1 MKAKHAIQIQAL
13 KYLPY
18 LLLAWMLCGNF
29 AAVQA
34 QSQVPIGGWQVHVPY
49 QRGKAVALAGDLVYV
64 AAEQGLFYYDKEF
77 NTTEALTKVDGL
89 SEQQISDI
97 AYDETTRTLVIAYQS
112 TKVDLLR
119 DNKVYSITDI
129 FRKSIPGEKK
139 INSLYIHNKL
149 AYLSCSFGIV
159 VLDLQKREVK
169 DTYSNLGPNGEAI
182 SATATAILQ
191 GKVYAATNY
200 GILSAPVSGANLQD
214 FQSWSN
220 QSKGLPG
227 TTEISGLA
235 VFQEQLYC
243 STPNAVYTLQNGKW
257 QNTLLASG
265 SVVQSIHATPAAL
278 SITTTTGLTVLDAK
292 GQKHTVA
299 HPLLAQPRKAAAE
312 TDGSLWVAD
321 NSKGLVKAS
330 FLSGQA
336 TAHAPNGPYASN
348 SFGVY
353 TYGGAVY
360 VLSGGYNES
369 YLQSG
374 ITDGFYKYENG
385 TWQNFNRELNPAS
398 AVGGAQDLVSAVYN
412 PVTKKLYFGSYH
424 TGLIEWESPEQGK
437 VYNGLNS
444 PLLSAAGPSTQTDY
458 VRVTDVDVDAE
469 GNVWAVNRNQ
479 QTAAPGLFKLQP
491 DGTWQSYTLPNLVDG
506 SNLTYIVIDDFGQ
519 KWLSIAR
526 RRNSRSGVVVYD
538 DVQNRL
544 RILSTGDRNGG
555 LPDGMV
561 YSMAKDLNGDIWV
574 GTASGV
580 GVYYNPAFAFDS
592 NPYDARIP
600 IIDGRPLLAGQ
611 TVRSIAVD
619 GANRK
624 WMGTDNGLW
633 LFGPDGDKLIHHFT
647 AQNSPL
653 PSDKVYAVGVEHQS
667 GEVFVATEAGVAS
680 FRSDATR
687 TEGKPACAMVFPN
700 PVQRDFTGQVGISG
714 LPNHANV
721 RITDVAGNLVYKA
734 KATGG
739 TLAWNARDYNGNR
752 VKAGVYLVLS
762 ASEDGN
768 QTCITKIAVLE

>member
-1 MKAKHAIQIQAL
+1 MKTIAANKIKAL

-18 LLLAWMLCGNF
+18 LLLIWLLCGK
-29 AAVQA
+29 APALQA
-34 QSQVPIGGWQVHVPY
+34 QSRVPIGGWQVHVPY
-49 QRGKAVALAGDLVYV
+49 QQGKAVALAGDVVYV

-77 NTTEALTKVDGL
+77 NTTGTLTKVDGL

-97 AYDETTRTLVIAYQS
+97 AYDESTRTLVIAYQN

-119 DNKVYSITDI
+119 DNKIYSITDI

-149 AYLSCSFGIV
+149 AYLSCSFGV
-159 VLDLQKREVK
+159 VALDLQKREVK
-169 DTYSNLGPNGEAI
+169 DTYSNLGPNGESI
-182 SATATAILQ
+182 SATAVAILQ
-191 GKVYAATNY
+191 DKIYAATNY
-200 GILSAPVSGANLQD
+200 GILSASVSGTNLQD
-214 FQSWSN
+214 FQSWNS
-220 QSKGLPG
+220 QSVGLPG
-227 TTEISGLA
+227 STEIAGLA
-235 VFQEQLYC
+235 VFQNQVYC
-243 STPNAVYTLQNGKW
+243 STPNAVYTLQSGRW
-257 QNTLLASG
+257 QNASFISG
-265 SVVQSIHATPAAL
+265 GVIQSMHATNSGV
-278 SITTTTGLTVLDAK
+278 SITTTTGVEVLDSK
-292 GQKHTVA
+292 GQKYTVA
-299 HPLLAQPRKAAAE
+299 HPLLAQPREAAAE
-312 TDGSLWVAD
+312 SNGILWVAD
-321 NSKGLVKAS
+321 QAKGLIKTNLLAS
-330 FLSGQA
+330 EA
-336 TAHAPNGPYASN
+336 TAFAPNGPYASN
-348 SFGVY
+348 GFEVY
-353 TYGGAVY
+353 TYQGKVY

-374 ITDGFYKYENG
+374 ITDGFYTYENG
-385 TWQNFNRELNPAS
+385 TWQNFNRAQQPAS
-398 AVGGAQDLVSAVYN
+398 TIAGAQDLVSAVYN
-412 PVTKKLYFGSYH
+412 PVTQKLYLGSYH
-424 TGLIEWESPEQGK
+424 TGLIEWEGPEQGK

-444 PLLSAAGPSTQTDY
+444 PLLSAAGPGTPADY
-458 VRVTDVDVDAE
+458 VRITDVDVDAE

-491 DGTWQSYTLPNLVDG
+491 DGNWQSYTLPNLADG
-506 SNLTYIVIDDFGQ
+506 SNLTYLVIDDYGQ

-526 RRNSRSGVVVYD
+526 RRNSRSGIVVYD
-538 DVQNRL
+538 DSQNRI
-544 RILSTGDRNGG
+544 RALSTGDGNGG
-555 LPDGMV
+555 LPNGIV

-580 GVYYNPAFAFDS
+580 GVYYNPAFAFES

-633 LFGPDGDKLIHHFT
+633 LFGPDGDELIHHFT

-653 PSDKVYAVGVEHQS
+653 PSDKVYAVGVEHLS
-667 GEVFVATEAGVAS
+667 GEVFVATEAGIAS

-687 TEGKPACAMVFPN
+687 TEGEPACAMVFPN

-714 LPNHANV
+714 LPNNANV
-721 RITDVAGNLVYKA
+721 RITDVAGNLVYQA